1 MIKKRGKR
9 NLYGASRFVSEPC
22 LWFRMP
28 RSPSDNVGFTSESHP
43 DLPDVLDQ
51 VLPETSSMI
60 WQWQIGIYHG
70 LIDQEKV
77 VLKVLKTPQ
86 MIFTSVL
93 RMSIEILQD
102 FFFSF
107 MH

>member
-1 MIKKRGKR
+1 
-9 NLYGASRFVSEPC
+9 
-22 LWFRMP
+22 
-28 RSPSDNVGFTSESHP
+28 
-43 DLPDVLDQ
+43 
-51 VLPETSSMI
+51 MI

-93 RMSIEILQD
+93 RMSIEILQE
-102 FFFSF
+102 FFLALCTKYAT
-107 MH
+107 

>member
-60 WQWQIGIYHG
+60 WQWQIGIHHG

-77 VLKVLKTPQ
+77 VLQVKDSPDDFYECTTKVDRNTPR
-86 MIFTSVL
+86 I
-93 RMSIEILQD
+93 
-102 FFFSF
+102 FFSF